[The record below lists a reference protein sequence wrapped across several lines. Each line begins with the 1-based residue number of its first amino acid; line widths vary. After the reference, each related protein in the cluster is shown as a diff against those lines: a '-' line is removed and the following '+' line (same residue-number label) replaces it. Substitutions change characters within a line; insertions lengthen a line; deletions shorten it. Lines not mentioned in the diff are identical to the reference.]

1 MISIDNFLNHNNSI
15 EDAPSKT
22 LWAIFRYLHDNP
34 KERFKDQK
42 TMLTEIS
49 NTVTPNNP
57 LSQAA
62 LSKTLK
68 MLTKE
73 RLLLGNYLY
82 TFDKRDGF
90 YGLYSIESGL
100 RELFRLGDIYEKRKV
115 FVASDNMLVFNLQPG
130 MADIFATTLKNS
142 LDESIFFGITTH
154 NDQMVFLLFDM
165 SHPRAEEMYAKFKN
179 FFRGLFDF
187 MLGLTND
194 SEFDYLLEKKEKT
207 DDR

>member
-1 MISIDNFLNHNNSI
+1 MISIDKFLDYNRSI

-73 RLLLGNYLY
+73 RLLLGN
-82 TFDKRDGF
+82 
-90 YGLYSIESGL
+90 
-100 RELFRLGDIYEKRKV
+100 
-115 FVASDNMLVFNLQPG
+115 
-130 MADIFATTLKNS
+130 
-142 LDESIFFGITTH
+142 
-154 NDQMVFLLFDM
+154 
-165 SHPRAEEMYAKFKN
+165 
-179 FFRGLFDF
+179 
-187 MLGLTND
+187 
-194 SEFDYLLEKKEKT
+194 
-207 DDR
+207 